1 MEQLTKDNLMTR
13 VERALEAIRP
23 FLIADGGNIEVID
36 ITDDMELQVMMT
48 GSCDTCQMKDSTLKG
63 GVEGTIMSAVP
74 EIRKVI
80 AI

>member
-1 MEQLTKDNLMTR
+1 MEQHTKDKLVAR
-13 VERALEAIRP
+13 AEKALEAIRP
-23 FLIADGGNIEVID
+23 FLIADGGNIAVVD

-74 EIRKVI
+74 EIRKVV

>member
-36 ITDDMELQVMMT
+36 ITDDLELQVMMT